1 MVGLTTDFPYSLDG
15 ERHPDGIQ
23 PLSDTAII
31 INTAVAVLA
40 AVLLIVRFRL
50 NPVISLII
58 GAAYLGL
65 STGLGAEG
73 TVKAITTGF
82 GEIMAEVGLLIAFG
96 VLTGAMLQ
104 EAGAIE
110 RLVSTLLRTFGPKRM
125 PYALSL
131 TLATALQSI
140 FLDVLL
146 VISAPLARNLAPRI
160 GSMGTA
166 RMATALAIGLEC
178 GIVLMVPGVGTV
190 ALAGLLG
197 VPLGRML
204 IFGLILIIPTVALS
218 VAIMSFVFRHGWWD
232 AAKDEQPGMFGD
244 EAAGAQAGAQAEEQA
259 QDPAQDPAQPTEA
272 VQPAIGA
279 TQTALELPEVQERR
293 HISLIVL
300 FVPLIGA
307 LVLIGA
313 GAVLDVAGIEN
324 PVVTFVADPVIALL
338 AGLIGTS
345 LVTRYAVGRNRVEQ
359 SIASGF
365 RESGQILIL
374 TGVGG
379 SLAATISA
387 AGLGDI
393 LGKYFTA
400 STAAPLLV
408 VWVIAAALH
417 IAVGSVSISAITAAG
432 ILAPVAP
439 AIGLDPV
446 LIALAAG
453 AGSLF
458 AVHVTSNTFW
468 LLQSLMGQ
476 TTRGTLKTCSVG
488 VSVASVVAILLIQP
502 LALIV

>member
-1 MVGLTTDFPYSLDG
+1 MS
-15 ERHPDGIQ
+15 E
-23 PLSDTAII
+23 TAIL

-40 AVLLIVRFRL
+40 VVLLIVRFTL
-50 NPVISLII
+50 NPVVALVLGS
-58 GAAYLGL
+58 GYLGIT
-65 STGLGAEG
+65 TGLGADG
-73 TVKAITTGF
+73 TVEAITTGF
-82 GEIMAEVGLLIAFG
+82 GDIMAEVGLLIAFG
-96 VLTGAMLQ
+96 VLTGAILQ
-104 EAGAIE
+104 EIGAIE
-110 RLVSTLLRTFGPKRM
+110 RLVAALLRGFGPKRM
-125 PYALSL
+125 PYAMSV

-218 VAIMSFVFRHGWWD
+218 VAIMSFAFRRGWWD

-244 EAAGAQAGAQAEEQA
+244 EATGAQAEERTQE
-259 QDPAQDPAQPTEA
+259 PAQPAEA
-272 VQPAIGA
+272 VQPAVGA
-279 TQTALELPEVQERR
+279 MQTALELPEVQHRR

-300 FVPLIGA
+300 FTPLIGA

-345 LVTRYAVGRNRVEQ
+345 LVTRYTVGRNRVER
-359 SIASGF
+359 SIATGF

-476 TTRGTLKTCSVG
+476 STRGTLKTCSVG

>member
-1 MVGLTTDFPYSLDG
+1 MGYS
-15 ERHPDGIQ
+15 

-31 INTAVAVLA
+31 INTAVAVLV

-50 NPVISLII
+50 NPAISLII

-65 STGLGAEG
+65 STGMGAEG

-104 EAGAIE
+104 EAGAIQ

-218 VAIMSFVFRHGWWD
+218 VAIMSFAFRHGWWD
-232 AAKDEQPGMFGD
+232 PAKDEQPGMFDD
-244 EAAGAQAGAQAEEQA
+244 EATGAQATEQ
-259 QDPAQDPAQPTEA
+259 AQPTEA

-279 TQTALELPEVQERR
+279 TQTALELPDVQDER
-293 HISLIVL
+293 HVSLTVL
-300 FVPLIGA
+300 FMPLIGA

-313 GAVLDVAGIEN
+313 GAVLDVAGVAN
-324 PVVTFVADPVIALL
+324 PAVTFVADPVIALL

-345 LVTRYAVGRNRVEQ
+345 LVTRYAVGRKRVEQ
-359 SIASGF
+359 SIATGF

-379 SLAATISA
+379 SLATTISA

-439 AIGLDPV
+439 VIGLDPV

-476 TTRGTLKTCSVG
+476 TTRGTLKSCSVG

>member
-1 MVGLTTDFPYSLDG
+1 
-15 ERHPDGIQ
+15 
-23 PLSDTAII
+23 
-31 INTAVAVLA
+31 VL
-40 AVLLIVRFRL
+40 
-50 NPVISLII
+50 
-58 GAAYLGL
+58 
-65 STGLGAEG
+65 
-73 TVKAITTGF
+73 
-82 GEIMAEVGLLIAFG
+82 
-96 VLTGAMLQ
+96 Q
-104 EAGAIE
+104 
-110 RLVSTLLRTFGPKRM
+110 
-125 PYALSL
+125 
-131 TLATALQSI
+131 
-140 FLDVLL
+140 
-146 VISAPLARNLAPRI
+146 
-160 GSMGTA
+160 
-166 RMATALAIGLEC
+166 
-178 GIVLMVPGVGTV
+178 
-190 ALAGLLG
+190 
-197 VPLGRML
+197 
-204 IFGLILIIPTVALS
+204 
-218 VAIMSFVFRHGWWD
+218 
-232 AAKDEQPGMFGD
+232 
-244 EAAGAQAGAQAEEQA
+244 
-259 QDPAQDPAQPTEA
+259 
-272 VQPAIGA
+272 
-279 TQTALELPEVQERR
+279 RR

-300 FVPLIGA
+300 FMPLIGA

-345 LVTRYAVGRNRVEQ
+345 LVTRYAVGRKRTEQ
-359 SIASGF
+359 SIAMGF

-417 IAVGSVSISAITAAG
+417 VAVGSVSISAITAAG

>member
-1 MVGLTTDFPYSLDG
+1 
-15 ERHPDGIQ
+15 
-23 PLSDTAII
+23 LSDTAII

-65 STGLGAEG
+65 STGMGAEG
-73 TVKAITTGF
+73 TVEAITSGF
-82 GEIMAEVGLLIAFG
+82 GDIMAEVGLLIAFG

-110 RLVSTLLRTFGPKRM
+110 RLVNTLLRTFGPKRM
-125 PYALSL
+125 PYALSI
-131 TLATALQSI
+131 TIATALQSI

-160 GSMGTA
+160 GPMGTA

-178 GIVLMVPGVGTV
+178 GIVLMVPGVGTI

-197 VPLGRML
+197 VPLGKML

-218 VAIMSFVFRHGWWD
+218 VAIMSFVFRRRWWD
-232 AAKDEQPGMFGD
+232 PAKDEQPGMFGN
-244 EAAGAQAGAQAEEQA
+244 EPVGAQAQEVSLPAEAAPPAAGA
-259 QDPAQDPAQPTEA
+259 TM
-272 VQPAIGA
+272 
-279 TQTALELPEVQERR
+279 TALELPEVEEQR
-293 HISLIVL
+293 HISLFVL
-300 FVPLIGA
+300 LLPLLGA
-307 LVLIGA
+307 LVLIG
-313 GAVLDVAGIEN
+313 GRAVLDVAGVEN
-324 PVVTFVADPVIALL
+324 PVVAFVANPVIALL

-345 LVTRYAVGRNRVEQ
+345 LVTRYAVGRTRVEQ
-359 SIASGF
+359 AIATGF

-379 SLAATISA
+379 SLASTISA

-476 TTRGTLKTCSVG
+476 TTRGTLKSCSVG
-488 VSVASVVAILLIQP
+488 VSVASIVAIVLIQP

>member
-1 MVGLTTDFPYSLDG
+1 MYVHIANLTTDSPHSLDG

-50 NPVISLII
+50 NPVISLVI

-65 STGLGAEG
+65 STGMGAEG

-96 VLTGAMLQ
+96 VLTGSMLQ

-218 VAIMSFVFRHGWWD
+218 VAIMSFAFRHGWWD
-232 AAKDEQPGMFGD
+232 ATKDEQLGMFDD
-244 EAAGAQAGAQAEEQA
+244 EATGAQVEEQT
-259 QDPAQDPAQPTEA
+259 QEQVQPAEA

-293 HISLIVL
+293 HISLTVL
-300 FVPLIGA
+300 FMPLIGA

-313 GAVLDVAGIEN
+313 GAVLDVAGIAN

-345 LVTRYAVGRNRVEQ
+345 LVTRYAVGRKRVEQ
-359 SIASGF
+359 SIATGF

-379 SLAATISA
+379 SLAATITA

-476 TTRGTLKTCSVG
+476 STRGTLKTCSVG

>member
-1 MVGLTTDFPYSLDG
+1 
-15 ERHPDGIQ
+15 
-23 PLSDTAII
+23 
-31 INTAVAVLA
+31 
-40 AVLLIVRFRL
+40 
-50 NPVISLII
+50 VISLVI

-65 STGLGAEG
+65 STGMGAEG
-73 TVKAITTGF
+73 TVKTITTGF

-232 AAKDEQPGMFGD
+232 AARDEQPGMFGD
-244 EAAGAQAGAQAEEQA
+244 EATGAQEQA
-259 QDPAQDPAQPTEA
+259 PEQAQPTEA
-272 VQPAIGA
+272 LQPAIGA
-279 TQTALELPEVQERR
+279 TQTALELPEVQQRR

-300 FVPLIGA
+300 FMPLIGA

-345 LVTRYAVGRNRVEQ
+345 LVTRYAVGRKRTEQ
-359 SIASGF
+359 SIAMGF

>member
-1 MVGLTTDFPYSLDG
+1 
-15 ERHPDGIQ
+15 
-23 PLSDTAII
+23 LSDTAII

-65 STGLGAEG
+65 STGMGAEG

-244 EAAGAQAGAQAEEQA
+244 EATGAQAEEQA
-259 QDPAQDPAQPTEA
+259 HEQARPVEA
-272 VQPAIGA
+272 VQPASGA

-300 FVPLIGA
+300 FMPLIGA

-324 PVVTFVADPVIALL
+324 PVVTLVADPVIALL

-345 LVTRYAVGRNRVEQ
+345 LVTRYTVGRKRVER
-359 SIASGF
+359 SIATGF

-476 TTRGTLKTCSVG
+476 STRGTLKTCSVG

>member
-1 MVGLTTDFPYSLDG
+1 
-15 ERHPDGIQ
+15 
-23 PLSDTAII
+23 LSDTAII

-65 STGLGAEG
+65 STGMGAEG

-244 EAAGAQAGAQAEEQA
+244 EATGAQAEEQA
-259 QDPAQDPAQPTEA
+259 HEQAQPAEA
-272 VQPAIGA
+272 VQPASGA

-300 FVPLIGA
+300 FMPLIGA

-324 PVVTFVADPVIALL
+324 PVVTLVADPVIALL

-345 LVTRYAVGRNRVEQ
+345 LVTRYTVGRKRVER
-359 SIASGF
+359 SIATGF

-476 TTRGTLKTCSVG
+476 STRGTLKTCSVG

>member
-1 MVGLTTDFPYSLDG
+1 MANLTTDSPYSLDG

-31 INTAVAVLA
+31 INTAVAVVA

-50 NPVISLII
+50 NPVVSLII

-65 STGLGAEG
+65 STGMGAEG

-232 AAKDEQPGMFGD
+232 AAKDAQPGMFGD
-244 EAAGAQAGAQAEEQA
+244 EAAGAQAGAQAEEQ
-259 QDPAQDPAQPTEA
+259 AQDPAQPTEA

-313 GAVLDVAGIEN
+313 GAVFDVAGIEN

-345 LVTRYAVGRNRVEQ
+345 LVTRYAVGRKRVEQ
-359 SIASGF
+359 SIANGF